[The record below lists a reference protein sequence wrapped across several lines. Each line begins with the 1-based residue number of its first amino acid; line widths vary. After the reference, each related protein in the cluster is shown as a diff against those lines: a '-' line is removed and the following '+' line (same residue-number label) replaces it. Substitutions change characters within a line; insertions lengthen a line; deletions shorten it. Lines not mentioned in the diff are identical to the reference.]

1 MQSLMTLGKCVIGIF
16 GLHSKQLVELSLLA
30 YICGSA
36 PPCHSS
42 KTVGLLSGMVP
53 RYREKYAQG
62 KFLQAAGRGGIKRHR
77 RARCLEAVLPVNL

>member
-53 RYREKYAQG
+53 RYREKYVQAETVFAV
-62 KFLQAAGRGGIKRHR
+62 KVLQAAGRGGMKRHH
-77 RARCLEAVLPVNL
+77 